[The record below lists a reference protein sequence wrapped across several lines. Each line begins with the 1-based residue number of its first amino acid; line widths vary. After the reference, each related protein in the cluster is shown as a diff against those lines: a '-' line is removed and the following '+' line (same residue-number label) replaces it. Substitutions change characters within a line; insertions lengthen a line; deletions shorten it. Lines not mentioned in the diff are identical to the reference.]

1 MLVMALAHARKSGDL
16 TLIRKYQDLLYKWS
30 DFLVK
35 NSLQLNGS
43 YVDSP
48 SPRPLIKLTIFS
60 MTADGLVGAT
70 SNLALKGI
78 MGIYAMGE
86 IVKLLESRSR
96 SLKRASYY
104 LVFFFWSFFGNE
116 AEMVRQDTARNYS
129 RQWQGNA
136 FSSDHVVSIY
146 GDNTSWGM
154 LYNLYA
160 PRLLGADVI
169 SDMVSAIEAWES
181 VANSLYAGFSAAE
194 FVVYLSKRE
203 RYGTSY
209 PACARTHC

>member
-1 MLVMALAHARKSGDL
+1 MLVMVLAHARKSGDL

-30 DFLVK
+30 DFLVT

-48 SPRPLIKLTIFS
+48 SPRPLIKLNIFFS

-86 IVKLLESRSR
+86 IVKLLESRSG
-96 SLKRASYY
+96 SPKRASYY
-104 LVFFFWSFFGNE
+104 LVSSFRSFSGNK
-116 AEMVRQDTARNYS
+116 AEMVWQDTARDYS

-136 FSSDHVVSIY
+136 FSSDHVVSVS
-146 GDNTSWGM
+146 GNNTSWGM

-160 PRLLGADVI
+160 PQLLGADII
-169 SDMVSAIEAWES
+169 SDMVST
-181 VANSLYAGFSAAE
+181 VG
-194 FVVYLSKRE
+194 V
-203 RYGTSY
+203 
-209 PACARTHC
+209 